1 MIERLHSTRTYYRKY
16 IMPVMLVLCFC
27 LGAYF
32 VVRNKFWVLGI
43 ALCLLTAASFAIY
56 LKFFTKLR
64 LVYLDETQQE
74 LLIVHN
80 HRRIHVPVSAIKR
93 VEKVWIS
100 SALLILKFNQDY
112 EFGDEI
118 IFAPKQTYFVWSNQ
132 MRKRLQR
139 LMKTKTNAIT
149 VT

>member
-1 MIERLHSTRTYYRKY
+1 MTYYRKY
-16 IMPVMLVLCFC
+16 IMPVMLLLWFSV
-27 LGAYF
+27 GAHF
-32 VVRNKFWVLGI
+32 AIKNKFWGLGI
-43 ALCLLTAASFAIY
+43 GLCLLTAASLAIY
-56 LKFFTKLR
+56 VKFFTKLR
-64 LVYLDETQQE
+64 MVYLDQTEQE

-80 HRRIHVPVSAIKR
+80 HRRIHVPVSSIKQ
-93 VEKVWIS
+93 VKNVWVS
-100 SALLILKFNQDY
+100 SALLIIKFRQRY

-118 IFAPKQTYFVWSNQ
+118 VFAPKETYFVWSNQ